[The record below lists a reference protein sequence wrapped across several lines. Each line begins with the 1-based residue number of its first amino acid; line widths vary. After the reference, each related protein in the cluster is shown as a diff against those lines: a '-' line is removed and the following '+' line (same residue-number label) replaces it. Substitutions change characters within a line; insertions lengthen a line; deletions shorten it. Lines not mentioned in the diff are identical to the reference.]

1 MNRNK
6 RKPNLISKS
15 NEDKDKKQRINRSC
29 LPNTNM
35 NRSVITHLE
44 SLSNEIIYEIFDFL
58 HSYDIYQAFFH
69 LNTRFRQLCIHPN
82 LSIAITNLSS
92 KQKSFERYF
101 NEFVV
106 PYLYRI
112 RSLDLTNLFLV
123 DLISKTTNHLS
134 HCTQLQTVVLGE
146 LKVPY
151 LTNILNNLSTELNL
165 LSLTLCIDVN
175 SNCTQIYDRVFHFPV
190 LKYCTIHA
198 TVDNLF
204 ESLLISAK
212 PTSPIEYLN
221 INSSCHLNHLHICLS
236 HVPQLRH
243 LLVESIHTVDNV
255 DLQDYSRDFNQLTS
269 VVLMLKKIDFQLFA
283 TFVDKHFRRLRK
295 LTISVPDENDHIDA
309 EQWQYLIVSFMP
321 CLKTFD
327 YQLGT
332 LSCYS
337 NEHISHKT
345 LLKTFQT
352 SFWAERHW
360 HFALESYLPT
370 FQLKQEILYSTQPYT
385 RRHFVLS
392 DQADFINKEK
402 VPFNYVDRVI
412 IFDMAIPK
420 NSNKYFPV
428 ATELAIYDR
437 HSAVVDEHLYEN
449 LHLILSLTQI
459 TRLIVDDDLIKYKD
473 LLNLLCSL
481 INLHTLKL
489 SSTQSSLDKS
499 LPSQRSKQFRTVSE
513 QNKIVNLM
521 IEGDFSLKTHK
532 FLLNLCP
539 RLQYFSIQSPSEVL
553 LPAMKFLQSKIQKST
568 SQLISLSITQ
578 LSLISI
584 EQLLVHIR
592 SEALFHDSAMIKN
605 HSGLFIWF

>member
-6 RKPNLISKS
+6 RKPNVVSKS
-15 NEDKDKKQRINRSC
+15 NEDNDKKQRIDRSC
-29 LPNTNM
+29 LPNANM

-82 LSIAITNLSS
+82 LSIAITSLSS

-112 RSLDLTNLFLV
+112 RSLDLSNLFLI
-123 DLISKTTNHLS
+123 DLISKTTNNLL

-146 LKVPY
+146 LEVSY
-151 LTNILNNLSTELNL
+151 LTNIL
-165 LSLTLCIDVN
+165 I
-175 SNCTQIYDRVFHFPV
+175 
-190 LKYCTIHA
+190 
-198 TVDNLF
+198 
-204 ESLLISAK
+204 
-212 PTSPIEYLN
+212 
-221 INSSCHLNHLHICLS
+221 
-236 HVPQLRH
+236 
-243 LLVESIHTVDNV
+243 ESIHTVDDV
-255 DLQDYSRDFNQLTS
+255 DDLQDYSHDFNQLTS
-269 VVLMLKKIDFQLFA
+269 VVLVLKKINLQLFEK
-283 TFVDKHFRRLRK
+283 FVDKHFRQLRK
-295 LTISVPDENDHIDA
+295 LTISVPDENDHINA

-332 LSCYS
+332 LSCYR
-337 NEHISHKT
+337 NGHISHKI

-352 SFWAERHW
+352 SFWLKRHW

-385 RRHFVLS
+385 RKHFVLS
-392 DQADFINKEK
+392 DQADFINKDK
-402 VPFNYVDRVI
+402 VSLNYVDRVI
-412 IFDMAIPK
+412 IFDMSIPE

-437 HSAVVDEHLYEN
+437 HSAVVDGHLYEN

-459 TRLIVDDDLIKYKD
+459 TRLTVDDELIKYKD

-481 INLHTLKL
+481 INLHTLRL

-499 LPSQRSKQFRTVSE
+499 LPSQRSEQFCTISK
-513 QNKIVNLM
+513 QNKIVDLT
-521 IEGDFSLKTHK
+521 IEGDFSLKTHQ

-539 RLQYFSIQSPSEVL
+539 RLQYFSIQSPSKIL

-568 SQLISLSITQ
+568 CQLISFSITQ
-578 LSLISI
+578 LSLTSI
-584 EQLLVHIR
+584 EQLLVDIR
-592 SEALFHDSAMIKN
+592 SKALFHDYAMVTN